1 VSPRGRSLRAPLTLR
16 QRLGLARTDL
26 TSAERHQLAIGRAG
40 AALFA
45 WQATFVLAAAL
56 ALGDPFGTQAPVLLA
71 VASAYA
77 LGGLVFV
84 AYHRIGRAG
93 MHFLPAAGG
102 AIVTALVLTANDGN
116 LYGWLYILPVFFVS
130 FFLPP
135 KSAALHVGAM
145 IGSFGVASA
154 IANPPRDAVHAWIL
168 GTGALL
174 GAAVLVVVLR
184 GRLRRVVAARTAA
197 LERERES
204 RSLLDAFFKNAPASL
219 SFLDCDLRYIR
230 VNDAFCAACG
240 VDRELA
246 VGRTV
251 REVWPALAE
260 EMEPALRSVLETGE
274 AVVGEELSGEAPP
287 GSGHTRHWLV
297 SRYPVAAPDGEI
309 VGVASIAVDATRQKE
324 SEARLE
330 ELLAF
335 EQSVRLEI
343 EVSRQDLAV
352 QASTD
357 PLTGLANRA
366 AVTHDLELALAR
378 AERSSLV
385 VGVLYLDLDG
395 FKGVNDTL
403 GHAAGDVLLRAVA
416 NRLRAVARKTDV
428 VARLGGDEFLV
439 LLADLP
445 GAPAAADVVRSVA
458 ARIVDEV
465 NEPVVVA
472 GDEARVSASVGI
484 SLYPWDAADAA
495 ALIANADAA
504 MYASKRSGRGLVRF
518 FGDSSEAA

>member
-1 VSPRGRSLRAPLTLR
+1 VSRRGRSPRAPLTLR

-26 TSAERHQLAIGRAG
+26 TGAERRQLAIGRAG

-45 WQATFVLAAAL
+45 WEATFVLAAAL
-56 ALGDPFGTQAPVLLA
+56 AQGGLLGAQAPVLLA
-71 VASAYA
+71 VGWAYA
-77 LGGLVFV
+77 IGALVLF
-84 AYHRIGRAG
+84 AYHRIGPAG
-93 MHFLPAAGG
+93 MHVLAAAGG
-102 AIVTALVLTANDGN
+102 AIVTTLVLTARDGD

-130 FFLPP
+130 FFLSRT
-135 KSAALHVGAM
+135 SAALHVGAM
-145 IGSFGVASA
+145 IGSFGVATA
-154 IANPPRDAVHAWIL
+154 IADPLRDALHAWIL
-168 GTGALL
+168 GTGALV

-184 GRLRRVVAARTAA
+184 ARLHRVVASRTAA

-204 RSLLDAFFKNAPASL
+204 RSLLDAFFRNAPAAL

-240 VDRELA
+240 VEGA

-251 REVWPALAE
+251 REVWPPELAE
-260 EMEPALRSVLETGE
+260 EMEPVLRHVLETGE

-287 GSGHTRHWLV
+287 GSGQIRHWLV

-403 GHAAGDVLLRAVA
+403 GHAAGDVLLRTVA
-416 NRLRAVARKTDV
+416 ARLRAVARKTDV

-445 GAPAAADVVRSVA
+445 GGPAAAEVVRSVA

-465 NEPVVVA
+465 NEPVAVA

-504 MYASKRSGRGLVRF
+504 MYAGKRSGRGLVRF
-518 FGDSSEAA
+518 FGDTSEAA

>member
-1 VSPRGRSLRAPLTLR
+1 LTLR

-26 TSAERHQLAIGRAG
+26 RGAERHQLAFGRAG
-40 AALFA
+40 ATLFA
-45 WQATFVLAAAL
+45 WEATFVLVAAL
-56 ALGDPFGTQAPVLLA
+56 AQGDLGAQVPVLLA
-71 VASAYA
+71 VGWAYA
-77 LGGLVFV
+77 LGVLVLV
-84 AYHRIGRAG
+84 AHHRITPAG
-93 MHFLPAAGG
+93 MHVLAAAAG
-102 AIVTALVLTANDGN
+102 AIVTVLVVAGDDGD

-130 FFLPP
+130 FFLSPRG
-135 KSAALHVGAM
+135 AALHVGA
-145 IGSFGVASA
+145 IIASFGLAASIAEPTRQA
-154 IANPPRDAVHAWIL
+154 IHAWIL

-184 GRLRRVVAARTAA
+184 GRLHRVVAARTAA

-204 RSLLDAFFKNAPASL
+204 RSLLDAFFTNAPASL

-240 VDRELA
+240 VDPEHA

-251 REVWPALAE
+251 REVWPALAD
-260 EMEPALRSVLETGE
+260 EMEPALRRVLETGE

-287 GSGHTRHWLV
+287 GSGQIRHWLV
-297 SRYPVAAPDGEI
+297 SRYPVSAPNGEV

-378 AERSSLV
+378 AERSSLA

-403 GHAAGDVLLRAVA
+403 GHAAGDMLLRAVA

-445 GAPAAADVVRSVA
+445 GAASAADVVRSVA

-465 NEPVVVA
+465 SEPVAVA

-484 SLYPWDAADAA
+484 SLYPWDAADAQS
-495 ALIANADAA
+495 LIANADAA
-504 MYASKRSGRGLVRF
+504 MYASKRTGRGLVQF
-518 FGDSSEAA
+518 FADTSEAA